1 MYSCGFAGFAMSGQV
16 KTSWSSFHWV
26 TGHWMRPLLGRCV
39 NRLSSP
45 VRVIV
50 LPVIFTRLPTVSG
63 SALIL
68 SLSVSFYNAVSA
80 VMYLILKCPSA
91 TSPTPLFGC

>member
-1 MYSCGFAGFAMSGQV
+1 MVQF
-16 KTSWSSFHWV
+16 
-26 TGHWMRPLLGRCV
+26 PLGNWALDAVLARVLRKPLAHGSRF
-39 NRLSSP
+39 LPSP
-45 VRVIV
+45 VRVTV
-50 LPVIFTRLPTVSG
+50 LPVIFTRPPTVSG

-68 SLSVSFYNAVSA
+68 ILSVSFYNAVSA